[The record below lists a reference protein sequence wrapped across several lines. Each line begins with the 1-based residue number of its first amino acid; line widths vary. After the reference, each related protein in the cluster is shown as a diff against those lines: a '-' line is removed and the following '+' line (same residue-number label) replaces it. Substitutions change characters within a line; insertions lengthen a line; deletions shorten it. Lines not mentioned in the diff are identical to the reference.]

1 VELLVVATVV
11 CLVVCLV
18 VCVWLDPLGRS
29 VELMVVESSASS
41 ELVVVDICA
50 DPVDVVAEAEGV
62 VVVVVVVVVVDVEL
76 VVL

>member
-1 VELLVVATVV
+1 MELLVVATVV

-18 VCVWLDPLGRS
+18 VCVWLDPLGRA
-29 VELMVVESSASS
+29 VEPLVVESSAAS

-62 VVVVVVVVVVDVEL
+62 VVVVVVVDVEL